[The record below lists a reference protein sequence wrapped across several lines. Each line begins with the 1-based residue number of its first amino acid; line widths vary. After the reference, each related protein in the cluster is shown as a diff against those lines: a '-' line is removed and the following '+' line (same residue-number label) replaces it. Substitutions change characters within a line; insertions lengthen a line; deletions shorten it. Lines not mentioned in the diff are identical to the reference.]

1 MPLLFRQEKNSIA
14 ECAEG
19 VAPST
24 AQRQPLH
31 RRAERQREQERQTHT
46 HRQNNQEKRAREN
59 NETDTDKQQHN
70 KRTRQDKRAT
80 DC

>member
-1 MPLLFRQEKNSIA
+1 MPLLFDQEKNSIA

-19 VAPST
+19 RAPST

-31 RRAERQREQERQTHT
+31 SRAEREQERQRDKYTQ
-46 HRQNNQEKRAREN
+46 REQPREEKSNND
-59 NETDTDKQQHN
+59 TDTHKQQHN
-70 KRTRQDKRAT
+70 KRTRQDKRTT

>member
-1 MPLLFRQEKNSIA
+1 MPLLFDQEKNSIA

-19 VAPST
+19 RAPST
-24 AQRQPLH
+24 AQRQPLYH
-31 RRAERQREQERQTHT
+31 KSRETERARETST

-70 KRTRQDKRAT
+70 KRTRQDKRTT

>member
-1 MPLLFRQEKNSIA
+1 MPLSFDQENNSIA

-19 VAPST
+19 RAPST

-31 RRAERQREQERQTHT
+31 AGQRGRETTRQADREGQTEQP
-46 HRQNNQEKRAREN
+46 REEKKN
-59 NETDTDKQQHN
+59 NETDRDKQQHN
-70 KRTRQDKRAT
+70 KRTRQDKRTT